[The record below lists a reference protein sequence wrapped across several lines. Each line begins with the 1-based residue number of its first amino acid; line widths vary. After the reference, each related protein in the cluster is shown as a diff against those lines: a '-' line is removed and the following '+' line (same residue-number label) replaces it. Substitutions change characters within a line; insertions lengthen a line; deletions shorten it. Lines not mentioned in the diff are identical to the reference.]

1 LTFSPNSAEICWKVW
16 DFEIQLVFWWIGISV
31 FTKTTF
37 LNLGLRNSA
46 LMNFFGFNGTVVGVS
61 RIKALLQRV
70 WWMAWKDNCTK
81 LHASFQCSTLHFQPI
96 APFNSITTQILEP
109 CNIHLQFLQSV
120 MCFLSFFFFVRFSR
134 GMLNFYSICLLI
146 LYLIWDF

>member
-1 LTFSPNSAEICWKVW
+1 MELLLVFLESKPFFKESGGWPERTTAPNSM
-16 DFEIQLVFWWIGISV
+16 LVFNAQLFI
-31 FTKTTF
+31 
-37 LNLGLRNSA
+37 
-46 LMNFFGFNGTVVGVS
+46 
-61 RIKALLQRV
+61 
-70 WWMAWKDNCTK
+70 
-81 LHASFQCSTLHFQPI
+81 FQPI

>member
-1 LTFSPNSAEICWKVW
+1 LTFSPNSAEICWKVR

-37 LNLGLRNSA
+37 LNLGLWNSA
-46 LMNFFGFNGTVVGVS
+46 LMNFFGFKESGGWPERTTAPNSMLVFNAQLF
-61 RIKALLQRV
+61 I
-70 WWMAWKDNCTK
+70 
-81 LHASFQCSTLHFQPI
+81 FQPI

-109 CNIHLQFLQSV
+109 CNIHLQFLQPV

-134 GMLNFYSICLLI
+134 GMLNFYSVCLLI
-146 LYLIWDF
+146 LYLIWDFQMVFIYWILGIGE